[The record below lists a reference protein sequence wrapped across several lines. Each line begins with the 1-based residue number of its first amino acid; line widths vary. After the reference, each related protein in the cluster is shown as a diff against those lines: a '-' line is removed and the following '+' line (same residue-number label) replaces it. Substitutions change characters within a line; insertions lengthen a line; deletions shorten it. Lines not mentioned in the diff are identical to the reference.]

1 MLHNLSLHANTIFKK
16 ERNYAM
22 KNEMPDTKEFANYN
36 TEYDYLQSAST
47 QDCTGLIPIAP
58 ATEAERINNEELY
71 PILPQLALKSALNQV
86 ED

>member
-1 MLHNLSLHANTIFKK
+1 
-16 ERNYAM
+16 M
-22 KNEMPDTKEFANYN
+22 KNEMPGTKEF
-36 TEYDYLQSAST
+36 DYLQSAST

-71 PILPQLALKSALNQV
+71 PILPQIAVRNDIDYV

>member
-1 MLHNLSLHANTIFKK
+1 
-16 ERNYAM
+16 M
-22 KNEMPDTKEFANYN
+22 KNEMPGTKEFAKYN

-71 PILPQLALKSALNQV
+71 PILPQVAVRNDIDYV